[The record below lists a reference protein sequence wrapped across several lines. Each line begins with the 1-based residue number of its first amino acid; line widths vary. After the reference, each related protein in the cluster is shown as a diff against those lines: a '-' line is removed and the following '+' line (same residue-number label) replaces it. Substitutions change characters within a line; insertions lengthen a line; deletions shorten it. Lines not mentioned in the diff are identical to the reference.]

1 MKERLYMSD
10 KLNPATAMSSSTGGS
25 SSGGPEENSRRLLFG
40 AYLDFIRIRFL
51 TMLAYRINYY
61 SGILIYSLNIGVN
74 YFTWMAIYGNGDS
87 LGGFTATQMTSY
99 VAVSWMARAFYF
111 NNLDREIST
120 DIRDGSIAIQFIRP
134 YNYVLVKMM
143 QGLGEGMFRFL
154 LFMIPGMAI
163 AMLLFP
169 VQLPTAPSAW
179 AGFLVMLF
187 FSFLINSQINI
198 ITGLSAFFVEN
209 NEGMMRMK
217 RVIVDLF
224 SGLIVPI
231 SLFPD
236 WLSSI
241 LKVLPFQAITYL
253 PGSVFTGRV
262 QGVGIWNVL
271 GIQVVWFLALLIPI
285 VWLYH
290 AARQRLFVQGG

>member
-1 MKERLYMSD
+1 MS
-10 KLNPATAMSSSTGGS
+10 KALKAAVSTTGGGS
-25 SSGGPEENSRRLLFG
+25 SPGNSPENGRRLLLG
-40 AYLDFIRIRFL
+40 AYFDFIRIRFL

-61 SGILIYSLNIGVN
+61 SGILIYTLNIGVN
-74 YFTWMAIYGNGDS
+74 YFTWKAIYGGGES
-87 LGGFTATQMTSY
+87 LGGFTGAQMTTY

-143 QGLGEGMFRFL
+143 QGLGEGLFRFMML
-154 LFMIPGMAI
+154 MIPGMIIAI
-163 AMLLFP
+163 LLFP
-169 VQLPTAPSAW
+169 VQLPTEPSAW
-179 AGFLVMLF
+179 IGFLVMLF
-187 FSFLINSQINI
+187 FSFLISSQINV
-198 ITGLSAFFVEN
+198 ITGLTAFFVEN
-209 NEGMMRMK
+209 NEGVMRMK

-231 SLFPD
+231 SLFPG
-236 WLSSI
+236 WLSSV
-241 LKVLPFQAITYL
+241 LHVLPFQAITYL

-271 GIQVVWFLALLIPI
+271 GVQVFWFLALLIPI

-290 AARQRLFVQGG
+290 AARKRLFVQGG

>member
-1 MKERLYMSD
+1 MSD
-10 KLNPATAMSSSTGGS
+10 KLNTATAMSSTSGGS
-25 SSGGPEENSRRLLFG
+25 SSGGPPENSRRLLFG

-271 GIQVVWFLALLIPI
+271 GIQIVWFLALLIPI

>member
-1 MKERLYMSD
+1 MS
-10 KLNPATAMSSSTGGS
+10 KAVETG
-25 SSGGPEENSRRLLFG
+25 SGGRKLLLG
-40 AYLDFIRIRFL
+40 AYMDFIRIRFL
-51 TMLAYRINYY
+51 TMLAYRVNYY
-61 SGILIYSLNIGVN
+61 TGILIYSLNIGVN
-74 YFTWMAIYGNGDS
+74 YFTWKAIYGDGGA
-87 LGGFTATQMTSY
+87 LGGFTAAQMTTY
-99 VAVSWMARAFYF
+99 IAVSWMARAFYF

-143 QGLGEGMFRFL
+143 QGLGEGMFRFM

-169 VQLPTAPSAW
+169 VQLPTDPAAW
-179 AGFLVMLF
+179 AGFLGMLF
-187 FSFLINSQINI
+187 FSFLINSQINV

-224 SGLIVPI
+224 SGLIIPI
-231 SLFPD
+231 SLFPG
-236 WLSSI
+236 WMSSI
-241 LKVLPFQAITYL
+241 LQLLPFQAITYL

-262 QGVGIWNVL
+262 KGVGIWNVL
-271 GIQVVWFLALLIPI
+271 GIQVFWFLALLIPMI
-285 VWLYH
+285 WLYH
-290 AARQRLFVQGG
+290 ATRQRLFVQGG

>member
-1 MKERLYMSD
+1 MAVS
-10 KLNPATAMSSSTGGS
+10 PSSGGS
-25 SSGGPEENSRRLLFG
+25 SGGSKENGRRLLLG
-40 AYLDFIRIRFL
+40 AYFDFIRIRFL
-51 TMLAYRINYY
+51 TMLAYRVNYY
-61 SGILIYSLNIGVN
+61 SGILIYTLNIGVN
-74 YFTWMAIYGNGDS
+74 YFTWKAFYGGGES
-87 LGGFTATQMTSY
+87 LGGFTGAQMTTY

-143 QGLGEGMFRFL
+143 QGLGEGMFRFMML
-154 LFMIPGMAI
+154 MIPGMII
-163 AMLLFP
+163 AVLLFP
-169 VQLPTAPSAW
+169 VHLPTELSAW

-187 FSFLINSQINI
+187 FSFLISSQINI

-217 RVIVDLF
+217 RVVVDLF

-231 SLFPD
+231 TLFPG
-236 WLSSI
+236 WLASI
-241 LKVLPFQAITYL
+241 LKFLPFQAITYL

-271 GIQVVWFLALLIPI
+271 GIQVVWFLVLLVPI

>member
-1 MKERLYMSD
+1 MSNRTSVAAASPGGGYRGDEGAER
-10 KLNPATAMSSSTGGS
+10 GQ
-25 SSGGPEENSRRLLFG
+25 RRLLLE
-40 AYLDFIRIRFL
+40 AYFDFIRIRFL
-51 TMLAYRINYY
+51 TMLAYRLNYY
-61 SGILIYSLNIGVN
+61 TGILIYSLNIGVN
-74 YFTWMAIYGNGDS
+74 YFTWKAIYGQGES
-87 LGGFTATQMTSY
+87 LGGFTAAQMTTY

-134 YNYVLVKMM
+134 YNYVFAKMM
-143 QGLGEGMFRFL
+143 QGFGEGMFRFL
-154 LFMIPGMAI
+154 LFMIPGMAL

-169 VQLPTAPSAW
+169 VQLPHDPAAW

-198 ITGLSAFFVEN
+198 ITGLLAFFVEN
-209 NEGMMRMK
+209 NEGLMRMK
-217 RVIVDLF
+217 RVVVDLF
-224 SGLIVPI
+224 SGLIIPI
-231 SLFPD
+231 SLFPG

-241 LKVLPFQAITYL
+241 LKLLPFQAITYL

-262 QGVGIWNVL
+262 QGVGIWNVF
-271 GIQVVWFLALLIPI
+271 GIQIIWFVILLIPLF
-285 VWLYH
+285 WLYR

>member
-1 MKERLYMSD
+1 
-10 KLNPATAMSSSTGGS
+10 MSSLETKK
-25 SSGGPEENSRRLLFG
+25 SGRKLLLG
-40 AYLDFIRIRFL
+40 AYIDFIRIRFL
-51 TMLAYRINYY
+51 TMLAYRVNYY
-61 SGILIYSLNIGVN
+61 TGILIYSLNIGVN
-74 YFTWMAIYGNGDS
+74 YFTWKAIYGEGGS
-87 LGGFTATQMTSY
+87 AGAALGGFTLTQMTSY
-99 VAVSWMARAFYF
+99 LAVSWMARAFYF

-134 YNYVLVKMM
+134 YNYVMVKMM
-143 QGLGEGMFRFL
+143 QGLGEGMFRFM
-154 LFMIPGMAI
+154 LFMIPGMTI

-169 VQLPTAPSAW
+169 VQLPTDPTAW
-179 AGFLVMLF
+179 TGFLVMLF
-187 FSFLINSQINI
+187 FSFLINTQINV

-231 SLFPD
+231 SLFPG

-241 LKVLPFQAITYL
+241 LKLLPFQAITYL
-253 PGSVFTGRV
+253 PGSVFTGQV
-262 QGVGIWNVL
+262 KGVGIWNVL
-271 GIQVVWFLALLIPI
+271 GIQIFWFLALLIPM

>member
-1 MKERLYMSD
+1 MSEW
-10 KLNPATAMSSSTGGS
+10 SSSPRGAGGGGHAPQES
-25 SSGGPEENSRRLLFG
+25 SRLLFG

-51 TMLAYRINYY
+51 TMLAYRVNYY
-61 SGILIYSLNIGVN
+61 TGILIYTMNIGVN
-74 YFTWMAIYGNGDS
+74 YFTWMAIYGDGAS
-87 LGGFTATQMTSY
+87 LGGFSAAQMTTY

-154 LFMIPGMAI
+154 LFMIPGMGI

-169 VQLPTAPSAW
+169 VQLPTDPAAW
-179 AGFLVMLF
+179 AGFLTMLV
-187 FSFLINSQINI
+187 FSFLINSQINV

-224 SGLIVPI
+224 SGLIIPI

-236 WLSSI
+236 WLGSV
-241 LKVLPFQAITYL
+241 LKLLPFQAITYL

-271 GIQVVWFLALLIPI
+271 GIQLFWFAALLVPI
-285 VWLYH
+285 VMLH
-290 AARQRLFVQGG
+290 RAARRRLFVQGG

>member
-1 MKERLYMSD
+1 MSD
-10 KLNPATAMSSSTGGS
+10 KLETAVSSSAGGS
-25 SSGGPEENSRRLLFG
+25 SAGGPQESSRRLLMG

-51 TMLAYRINYY
+51 TMLAYRVNYY

-74 YFTWMAIYGNGDS
+74 YFTWMAIYGKGES
-87 LGGFTATQMTSY
+87 LGGFSATQMTSY

-143 QGLGEGMFRFL
+143 QGLGEGIFRFM

-169 VQLPTAPSAW
+169 VQLPTELSAW
-179 AGFLVMLF
+179 VGFLVMLF
-187 FSFLINSQINI
+187 FSFLINSQINV

-217 RVIVDLF
+217 RVVVDLF
-224 SGLIVPI
+224 SGLVVPI
-231 SLFPD
+231 SLFPG

-241 LKVLPFQAITYL
+241 LKFLPFQAITYL

-271 GIQVVWFLALLIPI
+271 GVQVFWFLVLLIPI
-285 VWLYH
+285 IWLNH